1 MQGGASRSFVSTAAA
16 LALTVLHASCGGGS
30 SASSTNSSTDRRPP
44 PPTITLSAQTHRP
57 VAGAPWPIV
66 IHAHDAAGH
75 PLRAEVRYQYLFA
88 GSVVARRSHYRFRGT
103 FHDTFRW
110 PARSLGVPLTF
121 RAVVTTP
128 QGTRRL
134 DYAVKVT
141 R

>member
-1 MQGGASRSFVSTAAA
+1 MPDRAWKGIFGSAAVA
-16 LALTVLHASCGGGS
+16 VAAVMPASCGGESSEPSSNGS
-30 SASSTNSSTDRRPP
+30 EHRPP
-44 PPTITLSAQTHRP
+44 AQTVTLRAPTHRP
-57 VAGAPWPIV
+57 AAGAPWPIV
-66 IHAHDAAGH
+66 IRAHDAAGH

-128 QGTRRL
+128 LGTRRL
-134 DYAVKVT
+134 DYDVRVK